1 MKKTGIV
8 VVLVLVVGLAGC
20 DGAQPSDVE
29 PHEYEY
35 IAEDIVEVPVL
46 PVQEEAK
53 GVGEYEEP
61 IYQPEATEEEVED
74 VFRGWE
80 VELSPEV
87 VEEVSELLVSI
98 PWPGIDARIFPLH
111 YIPIELDETGL
122 EIMRFINRIN
132 GWWGPPRESFHSPDQ
147 AELGFVSLASF
158 WLTTQLQW
166 ETPDE
171 ARYHPELSALTP
183 YFQVD
188 RDRSG
193 SNRITLH
200 SHIEE
205 TSAALFGQRLTVQP
219 GIFAP
224 VSVLRFYGI
233 DAYVVGTFGIGA
245 AHMPIVLSYEAGDDG
260 HYIVTCVFMFY
271 SGGFMYPYT
280 WEEIPEDELV
290 NHILTVADRH
300 TITLERNQDGG
311 FYYWAH
317 ILPPDLT

>member
-1 MKKTGIV
+1 
-8 VVLVLVVGLAGC
+8 LAGC
-20 DGAQPSDVE
+20 GGASPDDMEPYDYDYVAAELTQPPSQAEPTPPLIDIEVE
-29 PHEYEY
+29 SEES
-35 IAEDIVEVPVL
+35 
-46 PVQEEAK
+46 EEA
-53 GVGEYEEP
+53 VEEP
-61 IYQPEATEEEVED
+61 IDEPEPTEYEAVED

-80 VELSPEV
+80 IELSAEV
-87 VEEVSELLVSI
+87 IEEVSELLVSI
-98 PWPGIDARIFPLH
+98 PWSGIDARIFPLH

-132 GWWGPPRESFHSPDQ
+132 GWWGPPREFFHSPDQ

-171 ARYHPELSALTP
+171 ANYHPVLSTLTP

-193 SNRITLH
+193 NNRITLH
-200 SHIEE
+200 NHIEE
-205 TSAALFGQRLTVQP
+205 TAAALFGQRLEVQP
-219 GIFAP
+219 GISAP
-224 VSVLRFYGI
+224 VSVLRFNGI

-245 AHMPIVLSYEAGDDG
+245 AHMPIVLSYKVDDAG

-271 SGGFMYPYT
+271 SGGFIYPAYT

-290 NHILTVADRH
+290 NHILNVAERH
-300 TITLERNQDGG
+300 TITLKRNADGG

-317 ILPPDLT
+317 ILPEE